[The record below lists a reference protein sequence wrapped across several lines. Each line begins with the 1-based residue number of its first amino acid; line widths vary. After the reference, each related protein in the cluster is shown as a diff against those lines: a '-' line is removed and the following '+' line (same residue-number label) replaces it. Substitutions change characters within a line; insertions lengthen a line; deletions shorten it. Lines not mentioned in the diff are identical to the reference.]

1 MTLKNSKG
9 FYKKVVGE
17 GTELGFGEETLT
29 RLPTLRSSECKSIS
43 SFHQGGLCR
52 SGPLGEKQLLGQA
65 AGRLEKLRMEKFLIR
80 NKCFRGQSWKFRKR
94 RKGRKSGPER

>member
-1 MTLKNSKG
+1 MTLKNSQG

-29 RLPTLRSSECKSIS
+29 PLPTLRSSECKSIS

-52 SGPLGEKQLLGQA
+52 SGPW
-65 AGRLEKLRMEKFLIR
+65 GRSS
-80 NKCFRGQSWKFRKR
+80 FRGKLQVDC
-94 RKGRKSGPER
+94 GEAKSGGDVPDQKQMLSRAELEG